1 MKLGSELRPLQE
13 AILVRT
19 VGQAQNMVAKGFD
32 ENYGFGQDTYDAL
45 IRQLDAEGSDF
56 RH

>member
-1 MKLGSELRPLQE
+1 LQE

-32 ENYGFGQDTYDAL
+32 ENQGFGQDTYDAL
-45 IRQLDAEGSDF
+45 IRQLDAEGSNF
-56 RH
+56 RQ